1 MSQPAIAETGRGTPV
16 YLVPEGRK
24 LALPSGLPDSAAAWA
39 KATGF
44 VGKSGTLCLV
54 PGADNSLSCALFGTG
69 KEAAPMDAGKLAGI
83 LPPGNWQL
91 AGPIA
96 EPYYAALGFLL
107 GGYRFERYRK
117 PKSKVPRLVLP
128 KGIDQDAL
136 RHDAQAVFL
145 VRDLV
150 NLPANDLGPAALE
163 DAVREVARRHG
174 AKVAATRGDQLLTK
188 NFPMIHAVGRAS
200 SQAPRLI
207 DMKWGMQDHPKVT
220 LVGKGVTF
228 DSGGLN
234 IKPGESMA
242 LMKKDM
248 GGAAN
253 VLGLAERIMTARLPL
268 RLRVI
273 VGAVENAI
281 SGNAFRPGDILTSR
295 KGLTVEIGNTDA
307 EGRLVLGD
315 ALALADEEAP
325 QYLID
330 MATLT
335 GAARVAL
342 GPDLP
347 ALFTPSDSFAEA
359 LAAAARRVHDPMW
372 RMPLWSGYDSNLSSG
387 VADLCHISRGP
398 FAGAITA
405 ALFLQRFVEKAGH
418 WAHFDIFAWVSA
430 AKPWAPVGGEA
441 YAIRA
446 LYDVLASR
454 YGR

>member
-1 MSQPAIAETGRGTPV
+1 MSQLAIAEKRSGTSV
-16 YLVPEGRK
+16 YLVPEKRK
-24 LALPSGLPDSAAAWA
+24 LALPPELPETAAAWA
-39 KATGF
+39 AAAGFTGKA
-44 VGKSGTLCLV
+44 GTMCLV
-54 PGADNSLSCALFGTG
+54 PGGDGKPSCALFGMG
-69 KEAAPMDAGKLAGI
+69 RNPSPMDAGKLATV
-83 LPPGNWQL
+83 LPPGDWQF

-96 EPYYAALGFLL
+96 DPYYAALAFVL
-107 GGYRFERYRK
+107 GAYRFERYRK
-117 PKSKVPRLVLP
+117 PKGKGPRLVLP
-128 KGIDQDAL
+128 DDIDQKKL
-136 RHDAQAVFL
+136 RREAQAVFL
-145 VRDLV
+145 VRDLI
-150 NLPANDLGPAALE
+150 NRPANDLGPAGLE
-163 DAVREVARRHG
+163 TAVREVAAQHG
-174 AKVAATRGDQLLTK
+174 AKVAAIRGDQLLAK

-200 SQAPRLI
+200 SEAPRLI
-207 DMKWGMQDHPKVT
+207 DLKWGRSDHPKVT

-253 VLGLAERIMTARLPL
+253 VLGLAECIMSARLPV

-273 VGAVENAI
+273 IGAVENAI

-325 QYLID
+325 SLLVD

-347 ALFTPSDSFAEA
+347 ALFTPSDSLADA
-359 LAAAARRVHDPMW
+359 LAAAGRRVHDPMW
-372 RMPLWSGYDSNLSSG
+372 RMPLWPGYDGNLSSN

-398 FAGAITA
+398 LAGAITA
-405 ALFLQRFVEKAGH
+405 ALFLQRFVDKAVE
-418 WAHFDIFAWVSA
+418 WAHFDIFAWVNA
-430 AKPWAPVGGEA
+430 QKPWAPIGGEA
-441 YAIRA
+441 FAIRA
-446 LYDVLASR
+446 LYDEIASR
-454 YGR
+454 FGH